1 MCLGEFMLKNNK
13 GFTLLEVL
21 VVVLI
26 IGILAGIGIPQYR
39 TSVRKARVS
48 VNMPLLRALQD
59 DVVNYYN
66 LNNERPTTLWQL
78 SLDRRE
84 FEQISNKKGRHLAT
98 NCTIELQDHVQI
110 IDIVEECGQGWS
122 IMYRIGKSSLGYV
135 PGPKLFMTGG
145 IDTNA
150 SIAKSFG
157 WSLDSTNIYRIK

>member
-1 MCLGEFMLKNNK
+1 MSKNRK
-13 GFTLLEVL
+13 GFTLMEMLI
-21 VVVLI
+21 VVLLL
-26 IGILAGIGIPQYR
+26 GFLATMAAPAYIR
-39 TSVRKARVS
+39 SVRKAKVA
-48 VNMPLLRALQD
+48 VNMPLMRSLQD
-59 DVVNYYN
+59 DVVNFYN

-78 SLDRRE
+78 SLNRKE

-98 NCTIELQDHVQI
+98 NCTIELQDHGLT

-145 IDTNA
+145 IDANA

-157 WSLDSTNIYRIK
+157 WSLDGTNIYRIK